1 MNSIDDMAV
10 LSELKQGNIKA
21 YQYFFL
27 KYYKPLCLKAHT
39 MLGNMRRAQ
48 DLVQHTFIRIW
59 EQRLYLDIQQSVG
72 GFLYQQ
78 VHLDCLEQLKKDP
91 KSQAGDEKYLP
102 QQPNDNTNT
111 NPNEQ
116 QELRKQVLSALDGLP
131 ADKLKQALED
141 LRVIRY
147 S

>member
-1 MNSIDDMAV
+1 MNSIDDKAV

-39 MLGNMRRAQ
+39 MLGNMQMAQ

-59 EQRLYLDIQQSVG
+59 EQRLYLEIQQSVG

-78 VHLDCLEQLKKDP
+78 VHLDCLNQLQQKPDN
-91 KSQAGDEKYLP
+91 QDDEKYLSK
-102 QQPNDNTNT
+102 PNEHA
-111 NPNEQ
+111 NEQ
-116 QELRKQVLSALDGLP
+116 QELRKQVLSTLDGLP
-131 ADKLKQALED
+131 TDKLKRALED
-141 LRVIRY
+141 LRVRY
-147 S
+147 T